1 MDENLQGFLIIL
13 GVLSCLCC
21 IIESTRDCE
30 KCLMPEYI
38 SPEKEKIYEAKKIYS
53 DRFPIDL
60 EFGREFKRKIFI
72 NNEYVEL
79 NDIKTLN

>member
-1 MDENLQGFLIIL
+1 MDENLQGLLLIL

-30 KCLMPEYI
+30 KCLTPESI
-38 SPEKEKIYEAKKIYS
+38 SPEKQEIYESKKIYS
-53 DRFPIDL
+53 DKFHNDL
-60 EFGREFKRKIFI
+60 EVGREFKRKIFI

-79 NDIKTLN
+79 NDIKILN